1 MSQLLVSLFIRERVL
16 AVSFDTQIEGPVSC
30 SAYHPL
36 LPLLSS
42 ALLRLSLF
50 TSHFTDNDGPPAGK
64 DRPPTAKDGPPAG
77 KDRPPTAK
85 DRPPAAKDGPPAA
98 KVGTKD
104 GRAAGKDG
112 RAAGKDGRAAG
123 KDGPAAGKD
132 DPLSMCQEGLDL
144 LERSVLHPDLC
155 LKSSLISQKGQGLIL

>member
-1 MSQLLVSLFIRERVL
+1 MSQLLVSLLIRERVL
-16 AVSFDTQIEGPVSC
+16 TVSFDTQIEGQVPC

-64 DRPPTAKDGPPAG
+64 DRPPTAKDGPPA
-77 KDRPPTAK
+77 
-85 DRPPAAKDGPPAA
+85 A
-98 KVGTKD
+98 KVGT
-104 GRAAGKDG
+104 
-112 RAAGKDGRAAG
+112 KDGRAAG

>member
-1 MSQLLVSLFIRERVL
+1 MSQLLVSLLIRERVL
-16 AVSFDTQIEGPVSC
+16 TVSFDTQIEGPVSC

-64 DRPPTAKDGPPAG
+64 DRPP
-77 KDRPPTAK
+77 
-85 DRPPAAKDGPPAA
+85 AA

-104 GRAAGKDG
+104 GPAAGKDG
-112 RAAGKDGRAAG
+112 S
-123 KDGPAAGKD
+123 AAGKD

>member
-1 MSQLLVSLFIRERVL
+1 MSQLLVSLLIRERVL
-16 AVSFDTQIEGPVSC
+16 TVSFDTQIEGPVSC

-64 DRPPTAKDGPPAG
+64 DRPPTAKDGPPA
-77 KDRPPTAK
+77 
-85 DRPPAAKDGPPAA
+85 AKDGPPTA
-98 KVGTKD
+98 KVGT
-104 GRAAGKDG
+104 
-112 RAAGKDGRAAG
+112 